1 MVDRIFAGFALAVVL
16 AYGIIAFTVIKAPFQ
31 YDPLGPES
39 WPQILSVAAGFCCLV
54 ILVKPDTVSLA
65 LDRHMILR
73 LGVVVLVLA
82 VYAFL
87 FEPLG
92 FVLATTLFCMSL
104 AIILGGGR
112 LYALLFGLVTGPLGY
127 LIGSELLGL
136 NLPDGI
142 LSGLW

>member
-1 MVDRIFAGFALAVVL
+1 MVDRVFAGITFMVVL
-16 AYGIIAFTVIKAPFQ
+16 AYGFIAFTVIKAPFQ

-39 WPQILSVAAGFCCLV
+39 WPQILAVAAGLSCLF
-54 ILVKPDTVSLA
+54 ILAKPEFIALA
-65 LDRHMILR
+65 LDVHTALR
-73 LGVVVLVLA
+73 LGIVVLFFA

-92 FVLATTLFCMSL
+92 FVLATVLFCTSM
-104 AIILGGGR
+104 AVILGGGR
-112 LYALLFGLVTGPLGY
+112 LHALLFGLATGSLGY
-127 LIGSELLGL
+127 VIGSELLGL